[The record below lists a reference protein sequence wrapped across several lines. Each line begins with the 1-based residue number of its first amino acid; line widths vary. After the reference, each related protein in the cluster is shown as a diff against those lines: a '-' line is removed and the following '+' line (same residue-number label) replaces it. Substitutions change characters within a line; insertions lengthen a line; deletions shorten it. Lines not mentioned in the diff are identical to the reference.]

1 MTESR
6 HGAHP
11 RDARRSQHNTS
22 RSAPTLRVRTPAHK
36 NRPPRR
42 RPFLVGWGRGIRTR
56 VGRVGVNSPA
66 AGRSPND
73 RKPARRSP
81 CGRAARVADRF
92 AIRSNL
98 PASNPGPEKKEPPSG
113 GSFFWLGDQDGLAPA
128 ALTLRA
134 RCARGRSLRDPL
146 EPSSFEPRS
155 RKKKSPLP
163 GALFFGWGTRI
174 RTWVG
179 GVRVRS
185 PTARRSPN
193 KRIVGAALNASST
206 ALRDV
211 PS

>member
-66 AGRSPND
+66 AGRSPNG

-81 CGRAARVADRF
+81 ARRAALTAQHV
-92 AIRSNL
+92 AIRTNL
-98 PASNPGPEKKEPPSG
+98 PASNPGPEKKRAPFRGLFFLAG
-113 GSFFWLGDQDGLAPA
+113 GPGWTRACGAHPA
-128 ALTLRA
+128 GALRA
-134 RCARGRSLRDPL
+134 WQIASRSARTFQLRTPV
-146 EPSSFEPRS
+146 P
-155 RKKKSPLP
+155 KKKSPLP
-163 GALFFGWGTRI
+163 GALFSGWGTRI